1 MRFAISYVSTAN
13 RDLNHDEVTEL
24 LDLTEIRNNNRGVN
38 GLLIY
43 SEGNFFEVIE
53 GEKNM
58 IMDLFEDI
66 KEDPRHRN
74 IMMVFKKEIDKPLFD
89 DKEANF
95 ISENTKHRQMNVEN
109 FLYYIKDLDESAQK
123 AVKNILAAMGENS

>member
-13 RDLNHDEVTEL
+13 RDLNHDEVAEL
-24 LDLTEIRNNNRGVN
+24 LDLTEIRNNNGGVN

-58 IMDLFEDI
+58 IMELFENI

-74 IMMVFKKEIDKPLFD
+74 IMMVFEKEIDKPLFD
-89 DKEANF
+89 DKEADF

-109 FLYYIKDLDESAQK
+109 FLYYIKDLDESTQK